1 MFDPNNIRLNQARME
16 KNRSTH
22 DRYWT
27 EIAALCYPE
36 LESFQGGQMKQSPWM
51 RNQVR
56 SVGSHDPY
64 TVEAVQDGVS
74 LFESYVMP
82 RGQRWQKLALGD
94 EELMK
99 DVEVLQW
106 LEKVEIRLF
115 GLRNDPESGFVA
127 NIHDSAMSLFTF
139 GPQSLWVDDRYD
151 DYGRWAGL
159 RYESEYIGDIW
170 VERDAS
176 GRIIRIHRRIVM
188 TAEQAH
194 IKWGAKAPELVRKA
208 MEGNAKN
215 QQQEFE
221 FLHVIERNTKMDA
234 NRIDAAGKP
243 WLGCYYSVSD
253 NAVFDIGGYHSLPR
267 LVSSFRRPGN
277 VTYGR
282 SPAMTAL
289 PLIRKCMQIDWDR
302 SLGAELR
309 LLPPLLTADNEL
321 DNAVLELR
329 ALGVTEGGLND
340 RGEPL
345 VKEFLTQSDANDAEK
360 LYAEARQ
367 LEDKIFFRDMLQLDR
382 EYKSHIPAARIE
394 EERSEK
400 GILLAPLSMQEAEW
414 LSPMTAREMTLMA
427 RHGMMDDM
435 PDKVKAYLHAQGTLG
450 LKYDN
455 GLTQLQEAG
464 KSAAFLSVAGQIGSL
479 AQFNPQYVEFFNRE
493 YPPEKVITELGRIA
507 GIPASMRSTEEER
520 AAFDQQQAQKAQLD
534 QLLAAAPAL
543 AGAAKDAA
551 AAGQPMPS
559 GMMGA

>member
-1 MFDPNNIRLNQARME
+1 VFDPNHIRLNQARME

-22 DRYWT
+22 DRYWA

-36 LESFQGGQMKQSPWM
+36 LESFQGGQMKQSAWL
-51 RNQVR
+51 RDQVQT
-56 SVGSHDPY
+56 VGSHDPY

-82 RGQRWQKLALGD
+82 RGQRWQKLELGD
-94 EELMK
+94 EGLMQ
-99 DVEVLQW
+99 DVESLQF
-106 LEKVEIRLF
+106 LERVELRLF

-127 NIHDSAMSLFTF
+127 NVHDSAMSLFNF

-151 DYGRWAGL
+151 DYGRWAGI
-159 RYESEYIGDIW
+159 RYESEYVGDIW
-170 VERDAS
+170 VERDTT
-176 GRIIRIHRRIVM
+176 GRVIRIHRRIMM
-188 TAEQAH
+188 TAEQADL
-194 IKWGAKAPELVRKA
+194 KWREKAPMLVRKA
-208 MEGNAKN
+208 MAGNPPN
-215 QQQEFE
+215 RHQEFE
-221 FLHVIERNTKMDA
+221 FLHVIERNQAMDPR
-234 NRIDAAGKP
+234 RIDAAGKP
-243 WLGCYYSVSD
+243 WIGCYYSVSD
-253 NAVFDIGGYHSLPR
+253 NMVFETGGYHSLPR

-277 VTYGR
+277 VAYGR
-282 SPAMTAL
+282 SPAMIAL
-289 PLIRKCMQIDWDR
+289 PLIRRCMEIDRDR
-302 SLGAELR
+302 CWGAELR
-309 LLPPLLTADNEL
+309 LLPPLLAADNEL
-321 DNAVLELR
+321 DGAVLEMR
-329 ALGVTEGGLND
+329 PFGVTEGGLNE
-340 RGEPL
+340 RGEAL
-345 VKEFLTQSDANDAEK
+345 IKEFLTQSDATDAKE
-360 LYAEARQ
+360 LMGEARQ
-367 LEDKIFFRDMLQLDR
+367 MIDKIFFRDLLQLDR

-394 EERSEK
+394 EERNEK
-400 GILLAPLSMQEAEW
+400 GILLAPLAQQEAEW
-414 LSPMTAREMTLMA
+414 LSPMTARELTLMA

-520 AAFDQQQAQKAQLD
+520 AAFDRQQQQKAQLD

-551 AAGQPMPS
+551 SAAQPAP
-559 GMMGA
+559 GAMMGA